1 MPDGPT
7 LFRVESPPD
16 FPLAE
21 AWSAYLEATGWNDW
35 FKFETLYRLWIVD
48 SAEVQHEIGLVKI
61 GRTGMSGSREPA
73 STERYPLLLDSFD
86 KLSEEYFSV
95 GQDESYYVKLN
106 AFDGTLR
113 DGVLIALR
121 DVAFNVK
128 LFEERL
134 NEPVMENS
142 LLRSVS
148 AATVKG
154 QFHRL
159 ASGGAR
165 LTPFNY
171 EHRLRRYAG
180 SSGPPPALTF
190 AVEPG
195 SMPPTNIHVII
206 GRNGSGKT
214 DMLTHMARS
223 LVESGENTS
232 PFSCVV
238 SVSFS
243 AFDAFELLS
252 ERRGPTEIPRLA
264 YVGIRRTSNRGDRVG
279 SPKSPEMLANEFVA
293 SMRICREGAREP
305 RWRQALATLEQD
317 PIFHE
322 AEISTWGSDEAPAV
336 ETATKSRFNRLSSG
350 HKIVLL
356 TITRLVELIEEKTLV
371 LIYEPESHLHPPLLS
386 AFIRSLSELLIARNG
401 MSIIAT
407 HSPVVLQEAPKECVW
422 MLRRYGAECVAERPT
437 IETFGE
443 NVGILTREAFGLDVS
458 KTGFHQMLADA
469 VEEGGTYEEVL
480 EHFNNKLGAEARAI
494 LRALCAQR
502 TEDL

>member
-21 AWSAYLEATGWNDW
+21 DCVAYLEPTSWNDW
-35 FKFETLYRLWIVD
+35 FKFATLFKLWIVD
-48 SAEVQHEIGLVKI
+48 SDGLLHEIGLVKI

-73 STERYPLLLDSFD
+73 STERCPLSIDSFES
-86 KLSEEYFSV
+86 LPEEYFSV
-95 GQDESYYVKLN
+95 GQDESYYARLTE
-106 AFDGTLR
+106 FDGTLR
-113 DGVLIALR
+113 DSVLFALR
-121 DVAFNVK
+121 DVAFNVQ

-134 NEPVMENS
+134 NEPVMEES

-148 AATVKG
+148 AATVRG

-171 EHRLRRYAG
+171 EHQLRRFSG
-180 SSGPPPALTF
+180 SVAPPPVLNF
-190 AVEPG
+190 AVQPG
-195 SMPPTNIHVII
+195 SMPPTNVHVII

-214 DMLTHMARS
+214 DMLTHMTRS

-252 ERRGPTEIPRLA
+252 ERRSPTEIPRLA
-264 YVGIRRTSNRGDRVG
+264 YVGIRRTSNRGGEIG
-279 SPKSPEMLANEFVA
+279 SPKSPDMLAKEFIL
-293 SMRICREGAREP
+293 SMRICKMGAREP
-305 RWRQALATLEQD
+305 RWRQALETLEQD

-322 AEISTWGSDEAPAV
+322 AEISTWGSDETPAV
-336 ETATKSRFNRLSSG
+336 EAATKSRFNRLSSG

-371 LIYEPESHLHPPLLS
+371 LIDEPESHLHPPLLS

-422 MLRRYGAECVAERPT
+422 KLRRHGAESRAERPS

-469 VEEGGTYEEVL
+469 VEVGGTYDEIL
-480 EHFNNKLGAEARAI
+480 ERFNNKLGAEARAI